1 MESEV
6 DSFTVELV
14 IRGYHVYEEVW
25 SSVIGEVLVCRRD
38 TRNRHD
44 PFAVATCKDT
54 TQWRPP
60 VTSAFSQTCYKCWK
74 LKKRN

>member
-6 DSFTVELV
+6 DSFTVESV

-44 PFAVATCKDT
+44 PLLLLCVKAQK
-54 TQWRPP
+54 
-60 VTSAFSQTCYKCWK
+60 
-74 LKKRN
+74 